1 MTPSDPRIVSL
12 LPSATEIVCALGL
25 GDALV
30 GVTHECDF
38 PRDVGSRPRVT
49 SSIIESCSMTPAQI
63 DAAVRD
69 SLAQDA
75 TIYHLDGPMLEE
87 LRPDL
92 IFTQDLCDVCAVGP
106 QEVQSVIASLS
117 FVPQVVSLE
126 PQTLAQVLDSIRTVG
141 ALTHRKQE
149 AAVLRDELQT
159 RIQRV
164 QQAIADVSPVRV
176 LSMEWIDP
184 VFVAGHWVPE
194 MIEVAGGR
202 DVLGTAGQPSVVAR
216 WEDVAE
222 SMPEVVVAMLCG
234 FDLHRSAQ
242 EMASYVFPSP
252 WNALPAVQNG
262 QVWVTDG
269 SAYFS
274 RPGPRLVD
282 GIEILASIL
291 HPDRFHVDRSI
302 GYARLS
308 TAAEVVA

>member
-1 MTPSDPRIVSL
+1 MTGSHPRIVSL

-25 GDALV
+25 RDALV

-38 PRDVGSRPRVT
+38 PSSVMSKPHVT
-49 SSIIESCSMTPAQI
+49 SSIIESSRMTPAQI

-75 TIYHLDGPMLEE
+75 TIYHLDGQMLEE

-92 IFTQDLCDVCAVGP
+92 IFTQNLCDVCAVGP

-117 FVPQVVSLE
+117 FAPQVVSLE

-149 AAVLRDELQT
+149 AAVLLDDLQT
-159 RIQRV
+159 RIQGVR
-164 QQAIADVSPVRV
+164 QAVADVSPVPV
-176 LSMEWIDP
+176 LSLEWIAP
-184 VFVAGHWVPE
+184 VFVGGHWVPE
-194 MIEVAGGR
+194 MIELAGGR
-202 DVLGTAGQPSVVAR
+202 DVLGTEGRPSVVAA
-216 WEDVAE
+216 WESVAA
-222 SMPEVVVAMLCG
+222 SAPQVVVAMLCG
-234 FDLHRSAQ
+234 FDLQRSAH
-242 EMASYVFPSP
+242 EMASYEFPGE
-252 WNALPAVQNG
+252 WHALAAVRNG
-262 QVWVTDG
+262 EVWATDG

-291 HPDRFHVDRSI
+291 HPDRFHVERSN
-302 GYARLS
+302 GYARAS
-308 TAAEVVA
+308 SAVEVIA

>member
-1 MTPSDPRIVSL
+1 MTRSDPRIVSL

-25 GDALV
+25 ENSLV

-38 PRDVGSRPRVT
+38 PEGVVSKPRVT
-49 SSIIESCSMTPAQI
+49 SSIIESSDMTSAQI

-75 TIYHLDGPMLEE
+75 TIYHLDGPMLEK

-92 IFTQDLCDVCAVGP
+92 IFTQNLCDVCAVGP

-117 FVPQVVSLE
+117 FAPQVVSLE
-126 PQTLAQVLDSIRTVG
+126 PQTLAQVLDSICTVG
-141 ALTHRKQE
+141 ALTHRTQE
-149 AAVLRDELQT
+149 AAVLRDELHT

-164 QQAIADVSPVRV
+164 QQAVAGVSPVRV

-184 VFVAGHWVPE
+184 VFVGGHWVPE
-194 MIEVAGGR
+194 MIEIAGGC
-202 DVLGTAGQPSVVAR
+202 DVLGTAGQPSAVTR
-216 WEDVAE
+216 WEDVAQC
-222 SMPEVVVAMLCG
+222 MPEVVVAMLCG

-242 EMASYVFPSP
+242 EMASYEFPSL

-262 QVWVTDG
+262 QVWTTDG

-282 GIEILASIL
+282 GIEILASIF
-291 HPDRFHVDRSI
+291 HTDRFHVDRSN

-308 TAAEVVA
+308 TAAEIVA